1 MRASSFYSRWFGPAC
16 ALCAILA
23 SSVVG
28 AHSSAAETRS
38 THHRGALSWVSA
50 EDEQDGLVV
59 TTGDV
64 LDLKILEGGEEHRA
78 EIQRSIRESIW
89 EFNGKD
95 RFFYSSC
102 DEKPNVSPV
111 KGGYQDDGERVVFMS
126 ESEGASRIKVVGVLT
141 VIDHKPVIV
150 QHVEV
155 APASAAESAK
165 PLIYEF
171 IVSLRPGTGD
181 NTRVVRAVRT

>member
-1 MRASSFYSRWFGPAC
+1 MQASSFYSRWFGPAV

-23 SSVVG
+23 SSVLGVR
-28 AHSSAAETRS
+28 SSAAETRS
-38 THHRGALSWVSA
+38 AESRGALSRISA
-50 EDEQDGLVV
+50 ENEQDGLVV

-64 LDLKILEGGEEHRA
+64 LDLKILEGGEEHRN

-126 ESEGASRIKVVGVLT
+126 ESEGPSRSKVVGVLT
-141 VIDHKPVIV
+141 VMDHKAVIV

-155 APASAAESAK
+155 VPPGAAEGAK
-165 PLIYEF
+165 PVIYEF